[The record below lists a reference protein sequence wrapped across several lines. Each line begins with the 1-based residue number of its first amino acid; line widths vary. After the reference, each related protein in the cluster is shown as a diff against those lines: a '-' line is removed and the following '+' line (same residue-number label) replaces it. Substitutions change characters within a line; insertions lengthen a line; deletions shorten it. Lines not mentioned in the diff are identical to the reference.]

1 MSGMNRN
8 KAAFTA
14 VAALFL
20 TVVAAGASRF
30 MSGGSGHCGLAFAAE
45 EMPIDEAGIKDEFT
59 REPNYTRL
67 NRISG
72 LLADLLGRQ
81 RMLYEKSGRTEP
93 NEVSERAEEM
103 INEANLLASE
113 RKYGEG
119 IDLLREAY
127 ELIAASLHELKGT
140 GGGSP
145 PARK

>member
-1 MSGMNRN
+1 MSGMNWN

-14 VAALFL
+14 MAALFL
-20 TVVAAGASRF
+20 TVVAGDVSRLAP
-30 MSGGSGHCGLAFAAE
+30 GGSGHCGLAFAAE
-45 EMPIDEAGIKDEFT
+45 EMPIDENDLKDEFT
-59 REPNYTRL
+59 REPNYTHL

-81 RMLYEKSGRTEP
+81 RMLYEKSGKTEP

-103 INEANLLASE
+103 INEANLLAAE

-119 IDLLREAY
+119 TDLLRKAY

-145 PARK
+145 PVRK

>member
-14 VAALFL
+14 MAVLFFM
-20 TVVAAGASRF
+20 VVTTGTSRF
-30 MSGGSGHCGLAFAAE
+30 VSGGSGHCGLAFAAE
-45 EMPIDEAGIKDEFT
+45 EMPIDEKDLKDEFT
-59 REPNYTRL
+59 REPNYTHL

-81 RMLYEKSGRTEP
+81 RMLYEKSGKTEP
-93 NEVSERAEEM
+93 NEASERAEEM
-103 INEANLLASE
+103 INEANLLAAE

-119 IDLLREAY
+119 IDLLRKAY